1 MLNDVKK
8 LGIPLVFST
17 FLCNFAT
24 CLKNNS
30 IMTIGRH
37 TAKTYTTSPDG
48 TKFTI
53 DCESHGSG
61 VDKHHLRIVFYRNTG
76 EIDFF
81 FVYDNGKE
89 TIGVILAAEEKRLW
103 REVVLEKLGMVGKT
117 HITTSICFNVI
128 IECPDTAT
136 LNELEDYVGKMFLTV
151 PQEKT
156 QFKTRLMKGAYMK
169 K

>member
-1 MLNDVKK
+1 
-8 LGIPLVFST
+8 
-17 FLCNFAT
+17 
-24 CLKNNS
+24 
-30 IMTIGRH
+30 MTIGRH
-37 TAKTYTTSPDG
+37 TAKTYSTSSDC

-61 VDKHHLRIVFYRNTG
+61 HDRHHLRIVFYKHTG
-76 EIDFF
+76 AIDFF
-81 FVYDNGKE
+81 FVYDDSGE
-89 TIGVILAAEEKRLW
+89 TIGVILAAEERKLW

-136 LNELEDYVGKMFLTV
+136 LNQLEEYVGKMFLTV

-169 K
+169 N